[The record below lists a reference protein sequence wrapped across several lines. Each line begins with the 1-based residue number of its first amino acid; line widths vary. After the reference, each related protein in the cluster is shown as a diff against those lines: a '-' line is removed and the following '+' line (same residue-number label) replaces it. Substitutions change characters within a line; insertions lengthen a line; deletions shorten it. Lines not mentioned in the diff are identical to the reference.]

1 MSKPEIGLSML
12 FCLGKPFRKMIEQLP
27 KANVTHIEIVDD
39 GLHTLNK
46 QRVSALKKIAQSYGL
61 RYSVH
66 APFADIN
73 VASPSSAIL
82 SAVLKR
88 LGKSIAYSSALE
100 AYVWVFHPGIKTGI
114 SSFYPG
120 ADWLQNLKTVR
131 KLVKIANEY
140 EVKIA
145 IENVPEPY
153 PFLMKNVDDF
163 TRFYDEI
170 NEDVDM
176 VLDVGHS
183 NLNKQTEQFL
193 ETFKDRIIHLHLS
206 DNDGTGDQHL
216 GIGKGMVNWK
226 KVADLMKR
234 TSYEGVAIVESIE
247 YIEESLKKLEE
258 LLY

>member
-73 VASPSSAIL
+73 IASPSSAIL
-82 SAVLKR
+82 SAMLKR

-193 ETFKDRIIHLHLS
+193 EIFKDRIIHLHLS

-234 TSYEGVAIVESIE
+234 ASYEGVAIVESIE
-247 YIEESLKKLEE
+247 YIDESLKKLEE